1 MSNLLGDLRF
11 ALRFVRRSPLHALIT
26 VLILGVG
33 IGAVTLMFSVLNAS
47 VLRPLPFPE
56 PDRLV
61 WLWKASDEVQQNS
74 VSYDDFRDY
83 RGSLGVMEDLAA
95 YQLFYPRPLLS
106 GSEAGI
112 RVQGNQVTPNLFS
125 VLGVP
130 PAMGR
135 AFRWEEAVDG
145 GPAVTI
151 LSHGFWQ
158 GQFGGDPGIVGRV
171 ISLDGQPTEVVG
183 VMPEGFAF
191 PSANVQLWLPTR
203 EGEGATLGRGNNNFF
218 VIGRL
223 KDGVALDVAQ
233 AQVDAV
239 ASQIQEAHPDYAAW
253 FHWLQPLH
261 TVLFGDTRTI
271 LLVLLGI
278 VALVPLVACANVA
291 SLALARATARTSE
304 LATRRALGASRRR
317 VVEQLVVENVL
328 LALGGGALGLL
339 IAQVGGG
346 VVRSVGP
353 ASLPRLNEIGV
364 DPTVLTF
371 ALLVSLLTV
380 PLFGVLPALRGAGF
394 DLAST
399 LRFGGGRGGAERR
412 GRSRSVLVVAQVAL
426 SLTLLITSGML
437 YRSFLRLNEVDPGFE
452 VGSLLTAALQLPAYK
467 VASPEEL
474 GLAWDQA
481 IRRLEAVPG
490 VRGVAAADWL
500 PVTPGSGP
508 WNSLARPGSGEGE
521 VQGQTPGRRKFV
533 SRDYF
538 RVLGIPLVA
547 GRAFQSEDGPGPEPV
562 MILSETLASTL
573 FPGEDPLG
581 QPVILWGQPFRVVGV
596 SARVDEAGLGD
607 EGRPAFFLSADQVP
621 QEGLR
626 VAIRTAG
633 ADPLAVAGAVR
644 AALREQDPDIT
655 LSQIQTMDDRIG
667 ATLAQPRFRTGMVS
681 AFALVGLLLAAVG
694 LYGVLAYLVTLR
706 RHEIGIRM
714 AVGAGRNAV
723 LGLIVIEGMRM
734 VGVGIA
740 LGLALGAGVSV
751 LLRGLLFGVAPA
763 DPLSLGGSTLVLLV
777 AAMAAALVP
786 ALRAVRV
793 NPLEALRAE

>member
-1 MSNLLGDLRF
+1 MTWGAPWTPSPSAGIRSNQHPSIQEPRTVMSNLPRDLRF
-11 ALRFVRRSPLHALIT
+11 ALRFLRRSPLHALIT

-33 IGAVTLMFSVLNAS
+33 IGSVTLMFSVLNAS

-83 RGSLGVMEDLAA
+83 RGSLGVMGDLAA

-106 GSEAGI
+106 GTEAGI

-125 VLGVP
+125 VLGIAP
-130 PAMGR
+130 TMGR
-135 AFRWEEAVDG
+135 NFRWEGAVAG

-151 LSHGFWQ
+151 LSHAFWQ

-171 ISLDGQPTEVVG
+171 LSLDGRSTEVVG

-223 KDGVALDVAQ
+223 KDDVALDVAQ
-233 AQVDAV
+233 AQVDAA
-239 ASQIQEAHPDYAAW
+239 ASRIQEAHPDHAAW

-261 TVLFGDTRTI
+261 TVLFGDTRAI
-271 LLVLLGI
+271 LLLLLGI
-278 VALVPLVACANVA
+278 VA
-291 SLALARATARTSE
+291 
-304 LATRRALGASRRR
+304 
-317 VVEQLVVENVL
+317 
-328 LALGGGALGLL
+328 
-339 IAQVGGG
+339 
-346 VVRSVGP
+346 
-353 ASLPRLNEIGV
+353 
-364 DPTVLTF
+364 
-371 ALLVSLLTV
+371 
-380 PLFGVLPALRGAGF
+380 
-394 DLAST
+394 
-399 LRFGGGRGGAERR
+399 
-412 GRSRSVLVVAQVAL
+412 
-426 SLTLLITSGML
+426 
-437 YRSFLRLNEVDPGFE
+437 
-452 VGSLLTAALQLPAYK
+452 
-467 VASPEEL
+467 
-474 GLAWDQA
+474 
-481 IRRLEAVPG
+481 
-490 VRGVAAADWL
+490 
-500 PVTPGSGP
+500 
-508 WNSLARPGSGEGE
+508 
-521 VQGQTPGRRKFV
+521 
-533 SRDYF
+533 
-538 RVLGIPLVA
+538 
-547 GRAFQSEDGPGPEPV
+547 
-562 MILSETLASTL
+562 L

-581 QPVILWGQPFRVVGV
+581 QPVLLWGQPFRVVGV

-644 AALREQDPDIT
+644 GALREQDPDIT
-655 LSQIQTMDDRIG
+655 LAQVQSMEDRIG

-694 LYGVLAYLVTLR
+694 LYRLLAYLVTLR
-706 RHEIGIRM
+706 RHEIGIRV
-714 AVGAGRNAV
+714 ALGAGRNQV
-723 LGLIVIEGMRM
+723 LGLIVTEGMRM

-740 LGLALGAGVSV
+740 LGLAMGAGVSV
-751 LLRGLLFGVAPA
+751 FLRGLLFGVAPA
-763 DPLSLGGSTLVLLV
+763 DPLSLGGSSVVLLV
-777 AAMAAALVP
+777 TAVAAAMVP
-786 ALRAVRV
+786 ALRALRV